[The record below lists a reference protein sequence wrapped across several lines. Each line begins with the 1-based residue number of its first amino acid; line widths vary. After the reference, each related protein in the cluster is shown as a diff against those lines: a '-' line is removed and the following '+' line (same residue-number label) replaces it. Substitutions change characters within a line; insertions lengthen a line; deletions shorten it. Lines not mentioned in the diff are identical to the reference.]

1 DSSSPPTVW
10 GSHPPSPPALEAPI
24 QSHTRLTRLSRRA
37 PDRATERQEGKV
49 ADEAC
54 AVEVGGRGVVG
65 LREGRG
71 SGAKSLSHG
80 RTNNPWV
87 TSRTRVGDEHLAHVA
102 EAGSTMPPVLRTSA
116 LQSADLAGKPP
127 NDAAASNETL
137 ATAPPS
143 PPPSSPPTVSNR
155 RSHGWCGTCFRA
167 PGLRRRKKLK
177 GEVDAGDDAQ
187 TLAEETVLRRDA
199 ERVKEGILHEDGQR
213 GLLSALTKRRRK
225 RPERIEQPRLLDSLG
240 IARCSWMTA
249 LPGSVMLDELYI
261 PGSHETLALH
271 YPLLSSLCQTL
282 PLASQLSF
290 GIRFLDLRFNLTDKG
305 ELWAYHGL
313 VPQRRR
319 AEEVFEEIYEWLE
332 SAEGRG
338 ETVII
343 SVKQENDTPP
353 EVFASTLLSLI
364 QSTAPLPSSPSN
376 RTPASFWYTKN
387 EWPRLGDVRGKA
399 VLFCRFAWRGYGLH
413 PVSWP
418 NDQHVAWTTDIGGRE
433 SLVQDWVR

>member
-1 DSSSPPTVW
+1 
-10 GSHPPSPPALEAPI
+10 
-24 QSHTRLTRLSRRA
+24 
-37 PDRATERQEGKV
+37 
-49 ADEAC
+49 
-54 AVEVGGRGVVG
+54 
-65 LREGRG
+65 
-71 SGAKSLSHG
+71 
-80 RTNNPWV
+80 
-87 TSRTRVGDEHLAHVA
+87 
-102 EAGSTMPPVLRTSA
+102 
-116 LQSADLAGKPP
+116 
-127 NDAAASNETL
+127 
-137 ATAPPS
+137 
-143 PPPSSPPTVSNR
+143 
-155 RSHGWCGTCFRA
+155 
-167 PGLRRRKKLK
+167 
-177 GEVDAGDDAQ
+177 
-187 TLAEETVLRRDA
+187 
-199 ERVKEGILHEDGQR
+199 
-213 GLLSALTKRRRK
+213 
-225 RPERIEQPRLLDSLG
+225 
-240 IARCSWMTA
+240 MTA

-433 SLVQDWVR
+433 SLVQDWYGVRTPLSLPLKASLCLSLFDAPSSSLLPSSPSSPSPTGPRFPHRISFLSCATFPTLYPSTAAKGWGLALRWPWSARRRGGAKLGWKGVNELVLDGLERLDEREEEKGRGRRREEGQGGMCVLIDFVEFPPDVREGGEERRGELVERVIECNFR

>member
-1 DSSSPPTVW
+1 MSAGRPKPHEVCISSVDNQGPLSSSTRTTFVRSQPANPSSPATVW
-10 GSHPPSPPALEAPI
+10 GSLPSSLPALETPD
-24 QSHTRLTRLSRRA
+24 QSHTRLTRLCCRA

-80 RTNNPWV
+80 VQSEKGWLDRARASLERMGGERTNNPWV

-225 RPERIEQPRLLDSLG
+225 RPERIEQVRPDLRLRNLTMSLTSG
-240 IARCSWMTA
+240 NV
-249 LPGSVMLDELYI
+249 LLLLYI
-261 PGSHETLALH
+261 G
-271 YPLLSSLCQTL
+271 
-282 PLASQLSF
+282 
-290 GIRFLDLRFNLTDKG
+290 
-305 ELWAYHGL
+305 
-313 VPQRRR
+313 V
-319 AEEVFEEIYEWLE
+319 
-332 SAEGRG
+332 
-338 ETVII
+338 
-343 SVKQENDTPP
+343 
-353 EVFASTLLSLI
+353 
-364 QSTAPLPSSPSN
+364 
-376 RTPASFWYTKN
+376 
-387 EWPRLGDVRGKA
+387 
-399 VLFCRFAWRGYGLH
+399 
-413 PVSWP
+413 
-418 NDQHVAWTTDIGGRE
+418 
-433 SLVQDWVR
+433 